1 MQGCALLHMAR
12 HESGRIAPRFQRSRD
27 AATKFAFQP
36 RSLWSRGLHAH
47 FVARSD
53 VNRSSREQAPDLIY
67 LHPHSAFIKKCL
79 TTRELCSR
87 ISTVRESEQMR
98 EWLSG
103 GVSPCQGEGRG
114 FESRLA
120 LLKIPQ
126 KSLDKHV

>member
-1 MQGCALLHMAR
+1 MVTRLSSMQDMQGCALLHMAR

-67 LHPHSAFIKKCL
+67 LHPLSAFIKN
-79 TTRELCSR
+79 
-87 ISTVRESEQMR
+87 
-98 EWLSG
+98 
-103 GVSPCQGEGRG
+103 
-114 FESRLA
+114 F
-120 LLKIPQ
+120 
-126 KSLDKHV
+126 